1 VRFQVIT
8 AVGMKMT
15 AFLDIA
21 QCVLLKKTYIS
32 EERTASITGAKN
44 ESITVM
50 MEAVRMSQMSVFN
63 ENTRCYIPEG
73 CELEHHLIYE
83 T

>member
-1 VRFQVIT
+1 VRFKVLT
-8 AVGMKMT
+8 AAGIKSI
-15 AFLDIA
+15 AFWDIA

-32 EERTASITGAKN
+32 EERTASIIGAKN

-73 CELEHHLIYE
+73 CELEHHLIYK